1 MPRILTITLN
11 PAIDV
16 TTAVEAVV
24 PGRKLRCDP
33 PRIDPGGGGVNVS
46 RVIKELGG
54 ATTAL
59 VAVAGAT
66 GAIMQELL
74 EAAGIETVIIEATGM
89 TRQSIAVHDR
99 RSGGQY
105 RFVLPGPVQDA
116 AFAEQALAT
125 VRDLLTTGDYPYVV
139 ASGSL
144 PPGVPDDF
152 YGRLAELVRAHGAR
166 TILDTSGAALAGAL
180 GRGAFLIRTNHH
192 EARELAEA
200 LNDDTDDPESLARS
214 IVARGGAEAVI
225 MTTGAD
231 GAILVSEHGTGRIR
245 PPHVEVVSPVGAGD
259 SFVGALCF
267 ALAEGWPIERACAHG
282 VAAAAAAMTTE
293 ATELAHGDDIRRLF
307 AAIEDRIPR
316 LLGGF
321 QSQKKA
327 GENERP

>member
-66 GAIMQELL
+66 GAMMRELL
-74 EAAGIETVIIEATGM
+74 EAAGIETVLIEATGM

-99 RSGGQY
+99 TSGGQY

-116 AFAEQALAT
+116 AFADRALAA

-152 YGRLAELVRAHGAR
+152 YGRLAELVRAQDAR

-180 GRGAFLIRTNHH
+180 GRGAFLIRTNSI
-192 EARELAEA
+192 EAAELAGT
-200 LNDDTDDPESLARS
+200 LKVSPDDSEGLARS
-214 IVARGGAEAVI
+214 IVASGSAEAAIV
-225 MTTGAD
+225 TSGAD
-231 GAILVSEHGTGRIR
+231 GALLVTGSSAVRIQA
-245 PPHVEVVSPVGAGD
+245 PHVDVVSPVGAGD

-267 ALAEGWPIERACAHG
+267 ALVEGWPIERACAHG

-293 ATELAHGDDIRRLF
+293 ATELAHGDDIKRLF
-307 AAIEDRIPR
+307 SAIEDRIPR
-316 LLGGF
+316 LLGGL
-321 QSQKKA
+321 QSQKE
-327 GENERP
+327 GR